1 MHKRGSYDFFMDSKL
16 EFYFQ
21 WVARMH
27 KRTIRDTAIRI
38 AAGTLAALLI
48 TWVAY
53 RFHFNLSSA
62 TSVHL
67 FLVTAI
73 ALRWGFLEASVV
85 SLLSVVCLDY
95 FFTQPLF
102 AFYMSDSHDW
112 VALVTFESVALLV
125 SRLSNQVSRHARD
138 SEMHRSHLQKL
149 YELSQN
155 ILLLDRQEPVDQKL
169 ANLIQETLQVKGVA
183 LWNAYEL
190 HLCRSGT
197 CNVTDDEVHSTY
209 FTENGEDDSVTS
221 TSRRVL
227 RSGTRSIGS
236 LVICGHSLDATS
248 INATASLT
256 AVAIERARSFSAE
269 SSAEAARQSEQLRSA
284 VLDGLAHAFKT
295 PLTTIRSS
303 SSGLIE
309 MDTLSGAEKRLVAL
323 IDQHAEHLNEL
334 TTRLLRTARI
344 DRADLKVKRER
355 LDLTQLIQ
363 DTIVEV
369 SQELG
374 AHTINLQSRVQR
386 SAVWADKQLL
396 KMALFQMLDNAAK
409 YGGPDSSITID
420 VQEEQAETLISIR
433 NEGSFIPPEER
444 EKIFKRF
451 YRSPGS
457 DRRASGTGIGLSVVK
472 RVTEAHQG
480 RAWVNSDPHTGTTFF
495 LTLPRTAK
503 E

>member
-1 MHKRGSYDFFMDSKL
+1 MIKK
-16 EFYFQ
+16 
-21 WVARMH
+21 
-27 KRTIRDTAIRI
+27 TIRDVAVRI
-38 AAGTLAALLI
+38 AVGIAAALLI

-62 TSVHL
+62 TSIHL
-67 FLVTAI
+67 FLITAV
-73 ALRWGFLEASVV
+73 ALRWGFLEASIV
-85 SLLSVVCLDY
+85 SLLSVACLDY

-102 AFYMSDSHDW
+102 RFYMTDTHDW

-125 SRLSNQVSRHARD
+125 SRLSNQVSRHARE
-138 SEMHRSHLQKL
+138 SEMHRSQLQKL

-155 ILLLDRQEPVDQKL
+155 VLLLDRQKPVDQQL
-169 ANLIQETLQVKGVA
+169 ASLIQATLQAKGVA
-183 LWNAYEL
+183 LWNAYDL

-197 CNVTDDEVHSTY
+197 CEVTDDELRSTY
-209 FTENGEDDSVTS
+209 FTERNVDDSVAA

-227 RSGTRSIGS
+227 RSGTRPIGS
-236 LVICGHSLDATS
+236 LVICGHSLDDAS

-269 SSAEAARQSEQLRSA
+269 SSAEAARESEQLRSS

-303 SSGLIE
+303 SSGLLE
-309 MDTLSGAEKRLVAL
+309 MDTLSGTEKRLVAL
-323 IDQHAEHLNEL
+323 IDQHAEHLNDL

-344 DRADLKVKRER
+344 DNADLKLKREQI
-355 LDLTQLIQ
+355 DLMQLIQ
-363 DTIVEV
+363 SSIKA
-369 SQELG
+369 SAQELG
-374 AHTINLQSRVQR
+374 AHPVHLQAARR
-386 SAVWADKQLL
+386 GTVWADRQLL
-396 KMALFQMLDNAAK
+396 EMALFQLLDNAAK
-409 YGGPDSSITID
+409 YGSPDSSITID

-433 NEGSFIPPEER
+433 NEGSFIPPDER

-457 DRRASGTGIGLSVVK
+457 ERRASGTGIGLSVVK
-472 RVTEAHQG
+472 RITEAHQG
-480 RAWVNSDPHTGTTFF
+480 RAWVNSGEHTGTTFF

-503 E
+503 EM